1 MGKQEK
7 KRKTT
12 RKHWE
17 EQRQNTGRIKTKIF
31 IRFKSE
37 NGTNKE
43 ENKREKQEKEKN
55 EKQLENIGENKGKI
69 KKDENKNICRFKSEN
84 GNNKEE
90 NKREKQE
97 KEKKTKNN

>member
-1 MGKQEK
+1 MPFQKRKRDQQGRKQKRQTRKGQK

-31 IRFKSE
+31 IRFNSE

-43 ENKREKQEKEKN
+43 ENKRE
-55 EKQLENIGENKGKI
+55 
-69 KKDENKNICRFKSEN
+69 
-84 GNNKEE
+84 
-90 NKREKQE
+90 
-97 KEKKTKNN
+97 

>member
-1 MGKQEK
+1 MPFQEENK
-7 KRKTT
+7 RENQKRKKQRKIT

-43 ENKREKQEKEKN
+43 ENKRE
-55 EKQLENIGENKGKI
+55 
-69 KKDENKNICRFKSEN
+69 
-84 GNNKEE
+84 
-90 NKREKQE
+90 
-97 KEKKTKNN
+97 